1 MSAEYA
7 FDVDVERSLIRI
19 RMSGFFSDADI
30 SAFLA
35 TRADAHAQ
43 LRCGANQHLTINDIR
58 GMKIQSQ
65 EVVEMFRQML
75 AAPQYK
81 SKRLAF
87 IVSRTL
93 ARTQL
98 VRAIDSRDARCFEN
112 AWEAEAWL
120 FAGDAI
126 AA

>member
-1 MSAEYA
+1 MSAEFA
-7 FDVDVERSLIRI
+7 FETDVERNLVRI
-19 RMSGFFSDADI
+19 RMSGFFDDAAI
-30 SAFLA
+30 RTFLEA
-35 TRADAHAQ
+35 RVAAHAQ
-43 LRCGANQHLTINDIR
+43 LRCGPNQHLTINDIR